1 MKKLFVSVITMVIG
15 VFFIAAVSQAITI
28 GFDPVGQDV
37 VLGNSA
43 SVNLVISGLGDN
55 TAPSLGAFDLNIS
68 YDPTIL
74 SLTTVG
80 FGNQL
85 DIWGLGGNP
94 QGVSNV
100 GPGVENIF
108 EISLDLP
115 SDLEDFQS
123 GSFTLASLSFN
134 TLAYGTSFL
143 NITINDLSDAWGD
156 PLNSSTTNGS
166 INVTGS
172 TPVPEPATFLL
183 VASGLI
189 GMGCLR
195 KRKIS

>member
-1 MKKLFVSVITMVIG
+1 MKKLFVLVVLIAALVITSI
-15 VFFIAAVSQAITI
+15 SHAITI
-28 GFDPVGQDV
+28 GFEPVGQDV
-37 VLGNSA
+37 ILGNPA
-43 SVNLVISGLGDN
+43 GVNLVISGLGDN

-100 GPGVENIF
+100 APGVENIF

-115 SDLEDFQS
+115 SDLEAFQS
-123 GSFTLASLSFN
+123 GSFTLASLTFN
-134 TLAYGTSFL
+134 TLSYGTSSL
-143 NITINDLSDAWGD
+143 DVTINDLSDAWGD
-156 PLNSSTTNGS
+156 SLTASTTSGS
-166 INVTGS
+166 INVTS
-172 TPVPEPATFLL
+172 SAVPEPATFLL
-183 VASGLI
+183 VGSGLV
-189 GMGCLR
+189 GMGWLR
-195 KRKIS
+195 RRKNS